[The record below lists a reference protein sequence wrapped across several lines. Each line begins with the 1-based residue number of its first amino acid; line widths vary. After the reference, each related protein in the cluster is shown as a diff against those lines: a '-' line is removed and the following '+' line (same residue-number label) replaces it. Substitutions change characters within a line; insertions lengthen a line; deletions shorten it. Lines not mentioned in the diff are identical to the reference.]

1 MSVTADSIAAVVVTA
16 SDDGSQDWQ
25 EIPTSR
31 QTNRLPSMAR
41 EATLGA

>member
-1 MSVTADSIAAVVVTA
+1 MSLTADSIDASVVTA

-31 QTNRLPSMAR
+31 QADRLPSMAR